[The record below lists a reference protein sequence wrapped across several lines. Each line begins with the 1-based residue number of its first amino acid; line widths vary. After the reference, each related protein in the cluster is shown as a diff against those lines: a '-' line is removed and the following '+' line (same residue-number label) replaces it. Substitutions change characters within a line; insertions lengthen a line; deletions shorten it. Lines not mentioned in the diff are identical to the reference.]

1 MAIRWSKS
9 RSVCS
14 TAKTRLRRETWTR
27 SSATLGTVSGCFDAR
42 RCLLPWRC
50 SRLVLGIGAN
60 AAFFQLIDTVRLRD
74 SLRPLAAGVIGPPLA
89 VAAMRAASTLLFGL
103 SPTDPPTMFGA
114 TALLAVASALAG
126 AVSAWRA
133 ARVDPSI
140 ALPCD

>member
-1 MAIRWSKS
+1 
-9 RSVCS
+9 V
-14 TAKTRLRRETWTR
+14 LRRAPVFAAVAML
-27 SSATLGTVSGCFDAR
+27 S
-42 RCLLPWRC
+42 
-50 SRLVLGIGAN
+50 LVLGIGAN

-74 SLRPLAAGVIGPPLA
+74 SLWPLAAGVLIGPPLA
-89 VAAMRAASTLLFGL
+89 VAAMRAARTLLFGL

-126 AVSAWRA
+126 AVPAWRA